1 MTEESQLL
9 FFASLLP
16 WHERCVFKELVLD
29 RSPRVFDPVRRYNAT
44 DPPDRT
50 ALKRSLLE
58 VVIAEVVDRA
68 HDVYARVFR
77 DMSVEKG
84 KQMAEGDKAGA
95 GDPGAPALVYGEIDF
110 FSFAAL
116 LEGADPQEGEVFVD
130 LGSGTGKAVVAAALL
145 YGHKFRR
152 CVGIELLP
160 TLFKG
165 SLTACERYREEDG
178 SLRALFGEERAAVSA
193 YCGDILAE
201 ELPDEGGG
209 FSWVSA
215 DVIFINS
222 TCFDAELMDKISAM
236 AERLRSG
243 ARIITLTR
251 PLQSERVQLL
261 VRKQMAMS
269 WGPATG
275 YIQRVK

>member
-1 MTEESQLL
+1 M
-9 FFASLLP
+9 
-16 WHERCVFKELVLD
+16 
-29 RSPRVFDPVRRYNAT
+29 
-44 DPPDRT
+44 
-50 ALKRSLLE
+50 
-58 VVIAEVVDRA
+58 
-68 HDVYARVFR
+68 
-77 DMSVEKG
+77 
-84 KQMAEGDKAGA
+84 
-95 GDPGAPALVYGEIDF
+95 
-110 FSFAAL
+110 
-116 LEGADPQEGEVFVD
+116 
-130 LGSGTGKAVVAAALL
+130 
-145 YGHKFRR
+145 
-152 CVGIELLP
+152 
-160 TLFKG
+160 
-165 SLTACERYREEDG
+165 
-178 SLRALFGEERAAVSA
+178 SA